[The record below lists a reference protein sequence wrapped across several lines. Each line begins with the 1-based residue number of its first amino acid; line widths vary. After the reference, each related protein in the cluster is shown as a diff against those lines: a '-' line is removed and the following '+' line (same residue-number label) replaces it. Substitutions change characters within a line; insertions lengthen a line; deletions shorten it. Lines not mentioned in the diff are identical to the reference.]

1 MTKPPI
7 SVIVCVYNGAQFI
20 EEQLA
25 SITSQTYGVAE
36 IIVVDDASSDDTFE
50 VVKRAAARDNRITL
64 YKNEF
69 NIGFTANFEQAMK
82 MANHDFIA
90 IADQDDI
97 WNLHKIEKMMAA
109 FKPNAAAI
117 YCDSVHF
124 SKKIPAVPVAN
135 KKNRRIQGT
144 EVRKLA
150 MYNTVSGHALI
161 IRKSLL
167 AHALPIPSNIYYDWW
182 LALQAAANGGLQF
195 LDDILVYQRVHD
207 NNATIS
213 KDISKKELRHN
224 YRTML
229 GAHLKAFTQ
238 IEALSEIDKQF
249 FTSFQKYWNQS
260 LTQNYSFGLFKFI
273 IRHQKNLFF
282 YKKRKAPI
290 LSALKHA
297 FLFSFHKPNYTIC
310 QKD

>member
-1 MTKPPI
+1 LLTKPPI

-25 SITSQTYGVAE
+25 SIIVQTYGVAE

-50 VVKRAAARDNRITL
+50 VVKRAAARDNRIAL

-69 NIGFTANFEQAMK
+69 NIGFTANFEKAMK

-109 FKPNAAAI
+109 FKPDAAAI

-144 EVRKLA
+144 EVRKLS

-167 AHALPIPSNIYYDWW
+167 AQALPIPTNIYYDWW
-182 LALQAAANGGLQF
+182 LALQAATNGGLQF
-195 LDDILVYQRVHD
+195 LDEILVYQRVHD

-213 KDISKKELRHN
+213 KDISKKELRNN
-224 YRTML
+224 YRNML

-238 IEALSEIDKQF
+238 IDNLPNVDKAFFVNFENHWSEMLEQG
-249 FTSFQKYWNQS
+249 SS
-260 LTQNYSFGLFKFI
+260 SGLFFFMLKH
-273 IRHQKNLFF
+273 RKNLFH
-282 YKKRKAPI
+282 YKKRKLPFFA
-290 LSALKHA
+290 AVKHS
-297 FLFSFHKPNYTIC
+297 FLFAYRLR
-310 QKD
+310 

>member
-50 VVKRAAARDNRITL
+50 VVKRAAARDNRIAL

-69 NIGFTANFEQAMK
+69 NIGFTANFEKAMK

-109 FKPNAAAI
+109 FKPDAAAI

-167 AHALPIPSNIYYDWW
+167 AQALPIPTNIYYDWW
-182 LALQAAANGGLQF
+182 LALQAATNGGLQF
-195 LDDILVYQRVHD
+195 LDEILVYQRVHD

-213 KDISKKELRHN
+213 KDISKKELRNN
-224 YRTML
+224 YRNML

-238 IEALSEIDKQF
+238 IDNLPNVDKEFFVNFENHWSEMLEQG
-249 FTSFQKYWNQS
+249 SS
-260 LTQNYSFGLFKFI
+260 SGLFFFMLK
-273 IRHQKNLFF
+273 HQKNLFH
-282 YKKRKAPI
+282 YKKRKLPFFA
-290 LSALKHA
+290 AVKHS
-297 FLFSFHKPNYTIC
+297 FLFAYRLR
-310 QKD
+310 

>member
-7 SVIVCVYNGAQFI
+7 SVVVCVYNGAQFI

-25 SITSQTYGVAE
+25 SIIVQTYGVAE

-50 VVKRAAARDNRITL
+50 VVKRAAARDNRIAL

-69 NIGFTANFEQAMK
+69 NIGFTANFEKAMK

-109 FKPNAAAI
+109 FKPDAAAI

-144 EVRKLA
+144 EVRKLS

-167 AHALPIPSNIYYDWW
+167 AQALPIPTNIYYDWW
-182 LALQAAANGGLQF
+182 LALQAATNGGLQF
-195 LDDILVYQRVHD
+195 LDEILVYQRVHD

-213 KDISKKELRHN
+213 KDISKKELRNN
-224 YRTML
+224 YRNML

-238 IEALSEIDKQF
+238 IDNLPNVDKEFFVNFENHWSEMLEQG
-249 FTSFQKYWNQS
+249 SS
-260 LTQNYSFGLFKFI
+260 SGLFFFMLKH
-273 IRHQKNLFF
+273 RKNLFH
-282 YKKRKAPI
+282 YKKRKLPFFA
-290 LSALKHA
+290 AVKHS
-297 FLFSFHKPNYTIC
+297 FLFAYRLR
-310 QKD
+310 

>member
-7 SVIVCVYNGAQFI
+7 SVVVCVYNGAQFI

-25 SITSQTYGVAE
+25 SIIVQTYGVAE

-50 VVKRAAARDNRITL
+50 VVKRAAARDNRIAL

-69 NIGFTANFEQAMK
+69 NIGFTANFEKAMK

-109 FKPNAAAI
+109 FKPDAAAI

-144 EVRKLA
+144 EVRKLS

-167 AHALPIPSNIYYDWW
+167 AQALPIPSNIYYDWW
-182 LALQAAANGGLQF
+182 LALQAATNGGLQF
-195 LDDILVYQRVHD
+195 LDEILVYQRVHD

-213 KDISKKELRHN
+213 KDISKKELRNN
-224 YRTML
+224 YRNML

-238 IEALSEIDKQF
+238 IDNLPNVDKEFFVNFENHWSEMLEQG
-249 FTSFQKYWNQS
+249 SS
-260 LTQNYSFGLFKFI
+260 SGLFFFMLKH
-273 IRHQKNLFF
+273 RKNLFH
-282 YKKRKAPI
+282 YKKRKLPFFA
-290 LSALKHA
+290 AVKHS
-297 FLFSFHKPNYTIC
+297 FLFAYRLR
-310 QKD
+310 

>member
-7 SVIVCVYNGAQFI
+7 SVVLCTYNGAKYI

-25 SITSQTYGVAE
+25 SIISQTYGIAE
-36 IIVVDDASSDDTFE
+36 IIVVDDASSDHTCAILE
-50 VVKRAAARDNRITL
+50 RARARDTCITL
-64 YKNEF
+64 FKNES
-69 NIGFTANFEQAMK
+69 NIGFSANFEKAMK
-82 MANHDFIA
+82 MANYDFIA

-97 WNLHKIEKMMAA
+97 WHQHKIEKMMRA

-124 SKKIPAVPVAN
+124 SKTVPTDPVSN
-135 KKNRRIQGT
+135 KKNRRVFGT

-161 IRKSLL
+161 VRKSIL

-195 LDDILVYQRVHD
+195 LDEILVYQRVHD
-207 NNATIS
+207 HNVTIS
-213 KDISKKELRHN
+213 KNVSKKELRNN

-238 IEALSEIDKQF
+238 IEALSEIDKNF
-249 FTSFQKYWNQS
+249 FNTFQKYWNQA
-260 LTQNYSFGLFKFI
+260 LIQNYSFGLFEFI

-282 YKKRKAPI
+282 YKKRKVPI

-297 FLFSFHKPNYTIC
+297 FLFSFRTPKYTLC

>member
-1 MTKPPI
+1 LTKPPI

-25 SITSQTYGVAE
+25 SIIVQTYGVAE

-50 VVKRAAARDNRITL
+50 VVKRAAARDNRIAL

-69 NIGFTANFEQAMK
+69 NIGFTANFEKAMK

-109 FKPNAAAI
+109 FKPDAAAI

-144 EVRKLA
+144 EVRKLS

-167 AHALPIPSNIYYDWW
+167 AQALPIPSNIYYDWW
-182 LALQAAANGGLQF
+182 LALQAATNGGLQF
-195 LDDILVYQRVHD
+195 LDEILVYQRVHD

-213 KDISKKELRHN
+213 KDISKKELRNN
-224 YRTML
+224 YRNML

-238 IEALSEIDKQF
+238 IDNLPNVDKEFFVNFENHWSEMLEQG
-249 FTSFQKYWNQS
+249 SS
-260 LTQNYSFGLFKFI
+260 SGLFFFMLKH
-273 IRHQKNLFF
+273 RKNLFH
-282 YKKRKAPI
+282 YKKRKLPFFA
-290 LSALKHA
+290 AVKHS
-297 FLFSFHKPNYTIC
+297 FLFAYRLR
-310 QKD
+310 

>member
-1 MTKPPI
+1 LLTKPPI

-25 SITSQTYGVAE
+25 SIIVQTYGVAE

-50 VVKRAAARDNRITL
+50 VVKRAAARDNRIAL

-69 NIGFTANFEQAMK
+69 NIGFTANFEKAMK

-109 FKPNAAAI
+109 FKPDAAAI

-144 EVRKLA
+144 EVRKLS

-167 AHALPIPSNIYYDWW
+167 AQALPIPSNIYYDWW
-182 LALQAAANGGLQF
+182 LALQAATNGGLQF
-195 LDDILVYQRVHD
+195 LDEILVYQRVHD

-213 KDISKKELRHN
+213 KDISKKELRNN
-224 YRTML
+224 YRNML

-238 IEALSEIDKQF
+238 IDNLPNVDKEFFVNFENHWSEMLEQG
-249 FTSFQKYWNQS
+249 SS
-260 LTQNYSFGLFKFI
+260 SGLFFFMLKH
-273 IRHQKNLFF
+273 RKNLFH
-282 YKKRKAPI
+282 YKKRKLPFFA
-290 LSALKHA
+290 AVKHS
-297 FLFSFHKPNYTIC
+297 FLFAYRLR
-310 QKD
+310 

>member
-1 MTKPPI
+1 LLTKPPI

-25 SITSQTYGVAE
+25 SIIVQTYGVAE

-50 VVKRAAARDNRITL
+50 VVKRAAARDNRIAI

-69 NIGFTANFEQAMK
+69 NIGFTANFEKAMK

-109 FKPNAAAI
+109 FKPDAAAI

-144 EVRKLA
+144 EVRKLS

-167 AHALPIPSNIYYDWW
+167 AQALPIPSNIYYDWW
-182 LALQAAANGGLQF
+182 LALQAATNGGLQF
-195 LDDILVYQRVHD
+195 LDEILVYQRVHD

-213 KDISKKELRHN
+213 KDISKKELRNN
-224 YRTML
+224 YRNML

-238 IEALSEIDKQF
+238 IDNLPNVDKEFFVNFENHWSEMLEQG
-249 FTSFQKYWNQS
+249 SS
-260 LTQNYSFGLFKFI
+260 SGLFFFMLKH
-273 IRHQKNLFF
+273 RKNLFH
-282 YKKRKAPI
+282 YKKRKLPFFA
-290 LSALKHA
+290 AVKHS
-297 FLFSFHKPNYTIC
+297 FLFAYRLR
-310 QKD
+310 

>member
-1 MTKPPI
+1 LTKPPI

-25 SITSQTYGVAE
+25 SIIVQTYGVAE

-50 VVKRAAARDNRITL
+50 VVKRAAARDNRIAL

-144 EVRKLA
+144 EVRQLA
-150 MYNTVSGHALI
+150 VYNTVSGHALI
-161 IRKSLL
+161 LRKSLL
-167 AHALPIPSNIYYDWW
+167 ANALPIPANIYYDWW

-195 LDDILVYQRVHD
+195 LDEILVYQRVHD
-207 NNATIS
+207 NNATIA
-213 KDISKKELRHN
+213 KNISKKELRNN

-229 GAHLKAFTQ
+229 GAHLSAFAQ
-238 IEALSEIDKQF
+238 IEALSEIDRDF
-249 FTSFQKYWNQS
+249 FVNLKNHWSEMIQQGS
-260 LTQNYSFGLFKFI
+260 SSGLFFFMLKH
-273 IRHQKNLFF
+273 RRALFN
-282 YKKRKAPI
+282 YKKRKLPFF
-290 LSALKHA
+290 SAVKHS
-297 FLFSFHKPNYTIC
+297 FLFACRLH
-310 QKD
+310 

>member
-25 SITSQTYGVAE
+25 SIIVQTYGVAE

-50 VVKRAAARDNRITL
+50 VVKRAAARDNRIAL

-144 EVRKLA
+144 EVRQLA
-150 MYNTVSGHALI
+150 VYNTVSGHALI
-161 IRKSLL
+161 LRKSLL
-167 AHALPIPSNIYYDWW
+167 ANALPIPANIYYDWW

-195 LDDILVYQRVHD
+195 LDEILVYQRVHD
-207 NNATIS
+207 NNATIA
-213 KDISKKELRHN
+213 KNISKKELRNN

-229 GAHLKAFTQ
+229 GKHLSAFAK
-238 IEALSEIDKQF
+238 IEALSEIDRDF
-249 FTSFQKYWNQS
+249 FVNLKNHWSEMIQQGS
-260 LTQNYSFGLFKFI
+260 SSGLF
-273 IRHQKNLFF
+273 
-282 YKKRKAPI
+282 
-290 LSALKHA
+290 
-297 FLFSFHKPNYTIC
+297 FLC
-310 QKD
+310 

>member
-36 IIVVDDASSDDTFE
+36 IIVVDDASSDDTYA
-50 VVKRAAARDNRITL
+50 VVERAVARDNRIVL

-69 NIGFTANFEQAMK
+69 NIGFTPNFEKAMK

-97 WNLHKIEKMMAA
+97 WHLNKIEKMMAA
-109 FKPNAAAI
+109 FKPDAAAI

-135 KKNRRIQGT
+135 NKNRRMQGT
-144 EVRKLA
+144 ELRKLA
-150 MYNTVSGHALI
+150 MFNTVSGHALI

-167 AHALPIPSNIYYDWW
+167 AHALPIPSHIYYDWW
-182 LALQAAANGGLQF
+182 LALQATANGGLQF

-213 KDISKKELRHN
+213 KNISKKELRHN

-238 IEALSEIDKQF
+238 IEGLSEIDRDF
-249 FTSFQKYWNQS
+249 FVNLKNLWSEMMQQGS
-260 LTQNYSFGLFKFI
+260 SSGLFFFMLKH
-273 IRHQKNLFF
+273 RKDLFN
-282 YKKRKAPI
+282 YKKRKLPFF
-290 LSALKHA
+290 SAVKHS
-297 FLFSFHKPNYTIC
+297 FLFACRLH
-310 QKD
+310 

>member
-25 SITSQTYGVAE
+25 SIIVQTYGVAE

-50 VVKRAAARDNRITL
+50 VVKRAAARDNRIAL

-144 EVRKLA
+144 EVRKLS

-167 AHALPIPSNIYYDWW
+167 AQALPIPTNIYYDWW
-182 LALQAAANGGLQF
+182 LALQAATNGGLQF
-195 LDDILVYQRVHD
+195 LDEILVYQRVHD

-213 KDISKKELRHN
+213 KGISKKELRNN
-224 YRTML
+224 YRNML

-238 IEALSEIDKQF
+238 IDNLSNVDKEF
-249 FTSFQKYWNQS
+249 FVNFENHWSEMLEQGS
-260 LTQNYSFGLFKFI
+260 SSGLFFFMLKH
-273 IRHQKNLFF
+273 RKNLFH
-282 YKKRKAPI
+282 YKKRKLPFFA
-290 LSALKHA
+290 AVKHS
-297 FLFSFHKPNYTIC
+297 FLFAYRLR
-310 QKD
+310 

>member
-50 VVKRAAARDNRITL
+50 VVKRAAARDNRIAL

-69 NIGFTANFEQAMK
+69 NIGFTANFEKAMK

-109 FKPNAAAI
+109 FKPDAAAI

-167 AHALPIPSNIYYDWW
+167 AQALPIPTNIYYDWW
-182 LALQAAANGGLQF
+182 LALQAATNGGLQF
-195 LDDILVYQRVHD
+195 LDEILVYQRVHD

-213 KDISKKELRHN
+213 KDISKKELRNN
-224 YRTML
+224 YRNML

-238 IEALSEIDKQF
+238 IDNLPNVDKEFFVNFENHWSEMLEQG
-249 FTSFQKYWNQS
+249 SS
-260 LTQNYSFGLFKFI
+260 SGLFFFMLKH
-273 IRHQKNLFF
+273 RKNLFH
-282 YKKRKAPI
+282 YKKRKLPFFA
-290 LSALKHA
+290 AVKHS
-297 FLFSFHKPNYTIC
+297 FLFAYRLR
-310 QKD
+310 

>member
-25 SITSQTYGVAE
+25 SIIVQTYGVAE

-50 VVKRAAARDNRITL
+50 VVKRAAARDNRIAL

-69 NIGFTANFEQAMK
+69 NIGFTANFEKAMK

-109 FKPNAAAI
+109 FKPDAAAI

-144 EVRKLA
+144 EVRKLS

-167 AHALPIPSNIYYDWW
+167 AQALPIPSNIYYDWW
-182 LALQAAANGGLQF
+182 LALQAATNGGLQF
-195 LDDILVYQRVHD
+195 LDEILVYQRVHD

-213 KDISKKELRHN
+213 KDISKKELRNN
-224 YRTML
+224 YRNML

-238 IEALSEIDKQF
+238 IDNLPNVDKEFFVNFENHWSEMLEQG
-249 FTSFQKYWNQS
+249 SS
-260 LTQNYSFGLFKFI
+260 SGLFFFMLKH
-273 IRHQKNLFF
+273 RKNLFH
-282 YKKRKAPI
+282 YKKRKLPFFA
-290 LSALKHA
+290 AVKHS
-297 FLFSFHKPNYTIC
+297 FLFAYRLR
-310 QKD
+310 

>member
-25 SITSQTYGVAE
+25 SIIVQTYGVAE

-50 VVKRAAARDNRITL
+50 VVKRAAARDNRIAL

-182 LALQAAANGGLQF
+182 LALQAVANGGLQF

-229 GAHLKAFTQ
+229 GAHLSAFAQ
-238 IEALSEIDKQF
+238 IEALSEIDRDF
-249 FTSFQKYWNQS
+249 FVNLKNHWSEMIQQGS
-260 LTQNYSFGLFKFI
+260 SSGLFFFMLKH
-273 IRHQKNLFF
+273 RRALFN
-282 YKKRKAPI
+282 YKKRKLPFF
-290 LSALKHA
+290 SAVKHS
-297 FLFSFHKPNYTIC
+297 FLFACRLH
-310 QKD
+310 